1 MSADTPWFQS
11 FLAYDPATV
20 IDDIDAPILIV
31 HGGLDRETPVAHAE
45 RLADLARK
53 GESKSVEVVI
63 VRGVNHVL
71 LPALTGEV
79 GEYQTLTDRNISND
93 VTSTVGGWLTR
104 TMPEARER

>member
-1 MSADTPWFQS
+1 MTHHEPDGLRVRLRDVHRS
-11 FLAYDPATV
+11 FTTAAGQ
-20 IDDIDAPILIV
+20 V
-31 HGGLDRETPVAHAE
+31 HVLRGV
-45 RLADLARK
+45 DLEVGA
-53 GESKSVEVVI
+53 GELVV

-79 GEYQTLTDRNISND
+79 SEYQTLTDRNISNE